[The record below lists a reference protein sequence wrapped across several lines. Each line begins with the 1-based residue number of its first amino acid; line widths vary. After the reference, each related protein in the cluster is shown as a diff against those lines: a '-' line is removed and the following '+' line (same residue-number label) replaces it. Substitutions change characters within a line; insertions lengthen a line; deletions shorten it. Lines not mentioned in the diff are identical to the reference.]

1 MIAKREKFDS
11 KKEIPVSSLVAFQCS
26 YKLNSGAQLW
36 SCLIEDKTLKQ
47 VKLMLNQELVY
58 KQSTVEK
65 KENLVQKFF
74 QPYRDVRFIKVFI
87 RF

>member
-11 KKEIPVSSLVAFQCS
+11 KKEIPVSSLVASQCS

-47 VKLMLNQELVY
+47 VKMMLNQELVY
-58 KQSTVEK
+58 KQYTVEK
-65 KENLVQKFF
+65 KKIWCKNFFNLKEMSVL
-74 QPYRDVRFIKVFI
+74 
-87 RF
+87 